1 MSSGVSRTGG
11 GKAFAKESEV
21 NLTIMSTFT
30 ASLKGTQKKEIL
42 EFADLGGENM
52 VRLDGYH

>member
-1 MSSGVSRTGG
+1 MLSGISRTGGG

-30 ASLKGTQKKEIL
+30 VSLKGTQNKRNSRICRSGMEKH
-42 EFADLGGENM
+42 G
-52 VRLDGYH
+52 